1 MRATSRQDGGSHC
14 SQLISG
20 IEEPH
25 RDRGK
30 KNKRSSDTRSSR
42 QLSVLTAVLE
52 LTIICSSV
60 ACPGVGGGIDGAANI
75 FLANLYLVPENCVIM

>member
-1 MRATSRQDGGSHC
+1 MRVTSRQDGGSHC

-25 RDRGK
+25 RGK

-42 QLSVLTAVLE
+42 QLSVLRAVLE

-60 ACPGVGGGIDGAANI
+60 ACPEVGVGIDGAANI
-75 FLANLYLVPENCVIM
+75 FLANLYLVPDNYVIM